1 MFKSI
6 IKMEWKILKN
16 NLKKYKYLYLVIIL
30 LVLIVAGIADLKYEG
45 LFYKMLPDSIQD
57 YVNEIL

>member
-1 MFKSI
+1 
-6 IKMEWKILKN
+6 MEILKN
-16 NLKKYKYLYLVIIL
+16 NFKKHKYVYLIIIL